1 MGAHP
6 PRDTP
11 PILAS
16 QPAVHANKK
25 RPRPSSPTS
34 SSTPA
39 PKRASSSKAISTVA
53 EQQQQQQLDPE
64 SIAGL
69 KLTDDKMA
77 NERATSLFSQLSSEW
92 SKGQSM
98 DSSKVSSLLAQLKI
112 ELSELG
118 LLFPIIEDKSKL
130 NLDGLRSAREVLEIG
145 AFHSI
150 HVKNV
155 PAFER
160 YLSLLST
167 FYADLADVLPAS
179 SNQPA
184 LTALS
189 LLRLLAQ
196 NRIAEFHSLL
206 ETLPRAILESHEV
219 GWVTNIERSLMEGA
233 YSRVWRLCDTKTAQ
247 LPRGEFAFFTDS
259 LVETVRTEIAACHER
274 AYASLRLADARTM
287 LFFENDT
294 STLEFA
300 RKRGWN
306 VDLKAGVIYFSAPPT
321 ATSSSGTST
330 PASLMTGGA
339 PALESAERELNK
351 EKVVISALAYAKEL
365 ESIV

>member
-1 MGAHP
+1 
-6 PRDTP
+6 
-11 PILAS
+11 
-16 QPAVHANKK
+16 
-25 RPRPSSPTS
+25 
-34 SSTPA
+34 
-39 PKRASSSKAISTVA
+39 
-53 EQQQQQQLDPE
+53 
-64 SIAGL
+64 
-69 KLTDDKMA
+69 
-77 NERATSLFSQLSSEW
+77 
-92 SKGQSM
+92 
-98 DSSKVSSLLAQLKI
+98 
-112 ELSELG
+112 
-118 LLFPIIEDKSKL
+118 
-130 NLDGLRSAREVLEIG
+130 
-145 AFHSI
+145 
-150 HVKNV
+150 
-155 PAFER
+155 
-160 YLSLLST
+160 
-167 FYADLADVLPAS
+167 
-179 SNQPA
+179 
-184 LTALS
+184 
-189 LLRLLAQ
+189 
-196 NRIAEFHSLL
+196 
-206 ETLPRAILESHEV
+206 
-219 GWVTNIERSLMEGA
+219 MEGA

-300 RKRGWN
+300 RKVSTSPLRARRLPLTRRRWLASQRGWN